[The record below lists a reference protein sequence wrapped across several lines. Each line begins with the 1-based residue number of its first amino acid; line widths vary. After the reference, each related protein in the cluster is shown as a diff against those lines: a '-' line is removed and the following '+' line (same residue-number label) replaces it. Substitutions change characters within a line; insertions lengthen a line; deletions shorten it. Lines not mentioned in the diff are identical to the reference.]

1 MEDKTLLRGI
11 LYIKATEPRLHPSE
25 LLCYGWHMQC
35 QEEHFDG
42 DQYVLV
48 SEYNNA
54 NTRLSLTVSLTGGLV
69 RRTDHDNIG
78 IIALTPGIEKF
89 S

>member
-1 MEDKTLLRGI
+1 
-11 LYIKATEPRLHPSE
+11 
-25 LLCYGWHMQC
+25 MQC